1 MVGRS
6 VPPRPGEYTVVFDKP
21 LPRTVAPLAWC
32 PLCELPR
39 ARLHTFMIGGVQ
51 ATICACACAR
61 LPMSILPD
69 GIRAIPMTEN
79 HDPGDEDR
87 SC

>member
-6 VPPRPGEYTVVFDKP
+6 VPPQPGMYTVVFDQDP
-21 LPRTVAPLAWC
+21 PRPAPPLALC

-39 ARLHTFMIGGVQ
+39 ARLHTFNFLGIPT
-51 ATICACACAR
+51 TISSCSCVTQ
-61 LPMSILPD
+61 PITVLPD
-69 GIRAIPMTEN
+69 GVRAIPMTEN

-87 SC
+87 S